1 MASKAP
7 RFVIKPSL
15 LAILLAFPA
24 QQALAANCTW
34 NPAAGNWATAG
45 DWNCGLVPGAA
56 DNATIAVG
64 KTVTVNTA
72 QSVLNLGNAGS
83 VNLDAF
89 LLTLAGGGDTTNTG
103 TINVG
108 AGAIPNNA
116 ALQVAGGHNIDN
128 TGGVINV
135 SADSVINQFGST
147 ITGGT
152 INTTGTGKLVA
163 FNSGGNFLSGV
174 SLNGT
179 LDLASGTGIERVGN
193 GLTLNGTI
201 NIGNNSIFA
210 PQGNQTIGGTGTINF
225 VDAGG
230 SNRFNV
236 EAGNLV
242 LGPGITVRGGNGAI
256 GGQSFVGGAAT
267 LTNQGLIS
275 ADVAGRTISIG
286 VNGQVIN
293 QGTMRAENGGTLQL
307 NTGGGYDNN
316 AGTLL
321 ADNGSTVLFQG
332 ATLTGG
338 VLNTSGSGV
347 FKATNSGSNVLN
359 GVTLNGTLDL
369 ASATSIERIGAG
381 GMVLNGTIS
390 IGNGSILAPQGNQT
404 ISGSGAIVF
413 TDGSSS
419 NRLNVEAGN
428 LVIDSG
434 VTVRGQSGTIGQQ
447 SFVGGAATLTN
458 NGTIQADVAGG
469 TIVLTVNGLTTNNG
483 TLAALNGGTLQ
494 LNSNVAGGVGSQILA
509 GAGSTVLQNG
519 VTVSGVINTAGS
531 GSFRASNSGANF
543 LDAVSLAGTLDLASA
558 TGIERLTNG
567 LTLSGSTINIGSG
580 SVLAPQG
587 NQTISGT
594 GTIVFADG
602 SGSNRLNVEAGNLV
616 IGSGVTVRGQT
627 GSIGQQSFVGGAAT
641 LSNNG
646 TIQADVAGG
655 TVSLAVNGLTTNNG
669 TLAALNGGTLNL
681 NSAVHG
687 NTGSQILAG
696 TGSVVNQNG
705 VTISGDM
712 NLTGAGSFRANNS
725 GNNFLSGVT
734 LSGTLDLASATGIE
748 RVAGGLTLNGAAIN
762 IGNGSVLAPQG
773 NQTIGGTG
781 TISFVDANGSNRLNV
796 EAGNLTLAS
805 GITVRGGNGIIGQ
818 QAFVGG
824 AATLTNQGLISA
836 DVAGRTISLGVNGQ
850 VINQGTMRAQ
860 NGGTLQLN
868 TGGGYDNNA
877 GTLLADNGS
886 TVVFQGATVTGG
898 VLNTSGS
905 GVFKATNSGNN
916 VLNGVTLN
924 GTLDLASAT
933 SIERISAGGMVLDGT
948 IRIGSGSVL
957 APQGNQTISG
967 GGTIVFADGNAS
979 NRLNVEAGNLVID
992 SGVTVRGQSGTIG
1005 QQSFVGGAATLT
1017 NNGTINADAGG
1028 TITINVNGSTTNNGT
1043 LRAQNGT
1050 LVVQDNLTGTG
1061 TLQVDPAGAMT
1072 LANGGNTQGRLVMGS
1087 AGAAINIGNGHLII
1101 NSDYTNAGAGSGNG
1115 FDRRAGVS
1123 GSGQVR
1129 AGGDVAQVISGA
1141 GVSNGNTANATLT
1154 IGNMRVGSNTFNY
1167 QIGNSGTTGPTLR
1180 GAVQTAANGGNIS
1193 DARLSGSGVTAA
1205 NYNAGGP
1212 GANSGD
1218 LAVVFNAAAAG
1229 ALAPLAGQVVNL
1241 RSNFENIPDQK
1252 LNIVLA
1258 GGAAAYNA
1266 AIGNAGT
1273 PVTVANQRVGGS
1285 NAAAIT
1291 VSNAAAAGP
1300 FSEDL
1305 NASFSGSSGQA
1316 AISGGNI
1323 LGLLAGQSN
1332 DTTMGARVD
1341 TGSAGAKA
1349 GTVSLAYET
1358 TGKVGGVSNGLGTAS
1373 AGSQVVAVSGNV
1385 YQLAAG
1391 SLQTGPLNFGTLQVG
1406 QQVSQNLVVR
1416 NTASGASGFVEDLNA
1431 SFGASGNSQISG
1443 SGALNGILAGTNST
1457 AANGVMTVTVTGG
1470 TAGALNSSIAVNY
1483 TSAGAVNNVSNGLG
1497 VLAVGSENFAVNGSI
1512 TAAGNVI
1519 NQANPQINNPTI
1531 NLAARRVG
1539 DAAATANVSVSNVA
1553 GAPPQ
1558 AALNA
1563 SIGSGG
1569 VPVVASG
1576 GFTLLNPGQTDSS
1589 SLQVRLNTAVAGNY
1603 TGANAGSATIALISD
1618 ASNVGNCAP
1627 NCQLNLAPQTVS
1639 VSGKVYTAAVGQST
1653 TSVVD
1658 FGIVRVGDSVA
1669 GRNVDIQNAAAVSGL
1684 NDTLRASLNGASG
1697 PFAADPAASGIVAQ
1711 GNGQIAVGLAT
1722 ATAGVFSQNASV
1734 AFLSQNPDMAD
1745 ISAGADAAVLLQA
1758 QVNHIANAALSKFS
1772 GLGTLSVIGN
1782 AYTLDLGNVVL
1793 GTMGISGSLQLAN
1806 AISGPA
1812 DFLSGTFDLSA
1823 TGDADGFSFT
1833 GWGPFGTVAGDPF
1846 GLAAGQSIGGLDYVF
1861 DATTLGVLD
1870 DLIRLDA
1877 LSQNGSGPD
1886 LGQQRTLRIVANV
1899 IDQQGGGGT
1908 VPEPATMMLLAI
1920 ALATLLLQRRRGMV
1934 H

>member
-34 NPAAGNWATAG
+34 NPATGNWATAG

-72 QSVLNLGNAGS
+72 QSVLNLSNAGS

-89 LLTLAGGGDTTNTG
+89 LLTLAGGGGTTNTG

-116 ALQVAGGHNIDN
+116 ALQVSGGHNINN

-174 SLNGT
+174 TLNGT

-201 NIGNNSIFA
+201 NIGNGSAFA

-225 VDAGG
+225 VDANG
-230 SNRFNV
+230 SNRF
-236 EAGNLV
+236 
-242 LGPGITVRGGNGAI
+242 
-256 GGQSFVGGAAT
+256 
-267 LTNQGLIS
+267 
-275 ADVAGRTISIG
+275 
-286 VNGQVIN
+286 
-293 QGTMRAENGGTLQL
+293 
-307 NTGGGYDNN
+307 
-316 AGTLL
+316 
-321 ADNGSTVLFQG
+321 
-332 ATLTGG
+332 
-338 VLNTSGSGV
+338 
-347 FKATNSGSNVLN
+347 
-359 GVTLNGTLDL
+359 
-369 ASATSIERIGAG
+369 
-381 GMVLNGTIS
+381 
-390 IGNGSILAPQGNQT
+390 
-404 ISGSGAIVF
+404 
-413 TDGSSS
+413 
-419 NRLNVEAGN
+419 
-428 LVIDSG
+428 
-434 VTVRGQSGTIGQQ
+434 
-447 SFVGGAATLTN
+447 
-458 NGTIQADVAGG
+458 
-469 TIVLTVNGLTTNNG
+469 
-483 TLAALNGGTLQ
+483 
-494 LNSNVAGGVGSQILA
+494 
-509 GAGSTVLQNG
+509 
-519 VTVSGVINTAGS
+519 
-531 GSFRASNSGANF
+531 
-543 LDAVSLAGTLDLASA
+543 
-558 TGIERLTNG
+558 
-567 LTLSGSTINIGSG
+567 
-580 SVLAPQG
+580 
-587 NQTISGT
+587 
-594 GTIVFADG
+594 
-602 SGSNRLNVEAGNLV
+602 
-616 IGSGVTVRGQT
+616 
-627 GSIGQQSFVGGAAT
+627 
-641 LSNNG
+641 
-646 TIQADVAGG
+646 
-655 TVSLAVNGLTTNNG
+655 
-669 TLAALNGGTLNL
+669 
-681 NSAVHG
+681 
-687 NTGSQILAG
+687 
-696 TGSVVNQNG
+696 
-705 VTISGDM
+705 
-712 NLTGAGSFRANNS
+712 
-725 GNNFLSGVT
+725 
-734 LSGTLDLASATGIE
+734 
-748 RVAGGLTLNGAAIN
+748 
-762 IGNGSVLAPQG
+762 
-773 NQTIGGTG
+773 
-781 TISFVDANGSNRLNV
+781 NV

-824 AATLTNQGLISA
+824 TATLTNQGLISA
-836 DVAGRTISLGVNGQ
+836 DVAGRTISMNVNGL
-850 VINQGTMRAQ
+850 VTNQGTMRAQ

-877 GTLLADNGS
+877 GVILADTGS
-886 TVVFQGATVTGG
+886 TVSMNGATITGG
-898 VLNTSGS
+898 QLNST
-905 GVFKATNSGNN
+905 ATGKIVANASSANF
-916 VLNGVTLN
+916 LQGVTLN
-924 GTLDLASAT
+924 GVLDMAT
-933 SIERISAGGMVLDGT
+933 AQGFARVSSGGMVLNGT
-948 IRIGSGSVL
+948 ISIGANSVL

-967 GGTIVFADGNAS
+967 NGTIVFADGSGSNRLNVEAGNLVIDSGVTVRGEKGIIGQQAFAGGAATLTNNGTIQADVLGGAITLAVNGSTTNNGTLAALNGGTLNLNSSIVGNTGSQILSGAGSVVNQNGVTISGIVNTTGSGSFRANTSSLNFLDAVTFSGTLDLATAQGVERLTNGLTLNNGVIHIGANSVLAPQGNQTISGTGTIVFADGNGSNRLNVEAGNLTIGSGITVRGETGVIGQQAFAGGAATLTNNGTIQADVAGGTVSLAVNGLTTNNGALAALNGGTLNLNSAVQGNSGSQILAGSGSTVNQNGVTISGDMNLTGAGSFRPNASSNNFLSGVTLSGTLDLASAQGVERIAGGLTLNGATINIGSNSVLAPQGNQTIGGTGTINFVDGNGSNRLNVEAGNLTLAAGITVRGGNGIIGQQAFAGGAATLTNQGLISADVAGRTITMQVNGAVTNQGTMRAQNGGTLQLNTGGGYDNTAGLILADTASAVSLNGATITGGQLNSNGTGKIVANASSANFLQGVTLNGVLDMATAQGVARISSGGMVLNGTINIGSNSVLAPQGNQTLSGNGQIVFADANGS

-992 SGVTVRGQSGTIG
+992 SGVTVRGQTGVIG
-1005 QQSFVGGAATLT
+1005 QQAFAGGTANLT

-1028 TITINVNGSTTNNGT
+1028 TITLNVNGSTTNNGT

-1050 LVVQDNLTGTG
+1050 LAVQDNLTGTG

-1129 AGGDVAQVISGA
+1129 AGGDVAQVISGT
-1141 GVSNGNTANATLT
+1141 GVSNGNTTNATLT

-1167 QIGNSGTTGPTLR
+1167 QIGNAGTTGPTLR

-1212 GANSGD
+1212 GGNSGD

-1229 ALAPLAGQVVNL
+1229 ALAPLVGQVVNL

-1285 NAAAIT
+1285 NATAIT

-1332 DTTMGARVD
+1332 NTTMGARVD
-1341 TGSAGAKA
+1341 TSSAGAKA

-1457 AANGVMTVTVTGG
+1457 AANGVMTVTVTGA

-1483 TSAGAVNNVSNGLG
+1483 SSAGAVNNVSNGLG
-1497 VLAVGSENFAVNGSI
+1497 VLAVGSENFAVNGTI
-1512 TAAGNVI
+1512 TTTGSVI
-1519 NQANPQINNPTI
+1519 NQANPQINTPTI

-1563 SIGSGG
+1563 SISSAGA
-1569 VPVVASG
+1569 PVTASG

-1589 SLQVRLNTAVAGNY
+1589 SLQVGLNTTVAGNY

-1669 GRNVDIQNAAAVSGL
+1669 GRNIDIQNTAAVSGL

-1697 PFAADPAASGIVAQ
+1697 PFAAGPAASGIVAQ

-1722 ATAGVFSQNASV
+1722 AAAGVFSQNASV
-1734 AFLSQNPDMAD
+1734 AFISQNPDMAD
-1745 ISAGADAAVLLQA
+1745 ISGGVDASVLLKA
-1758 QVNHIANAALSKFS
+1758 QVNNVANAALAKLS
-1772 GLGTLSVIGN
+1772 GLGTLSVIGDD
-1782 AYTLDLGNVVL
+1782 YTLDLGNVVL
-1793 GTMGISGSLQLAN
+1793 GTLGISGSLQLAN
-1806 AISGPA
+1806 ATSGPA
-1812 DFLSGTFDLSA
+1812 DVLSGMFDLSA
-1823 TGDADGFSFT
+1823 AGDADGFSFA
-1833 GWGPFGTVAGDPF
+1833 GWNPFA
-1846 GLAAGQSIGGLDYVF
+1846 GLAAGQNIGGLDYVF